1 MSQVRNK
8 RQNNV
13 RAGVFVTLSLILGLS
28 VFGILTNAW
37 DRLVRS
43 TSAYEVTFQVQEG
56 IGMLATGSQVRL
68 GGVIIGVVTSVN
80 PRVEIGEPTSMIDV
94 EFEVNSEFALYDNAS
109 IHARAGLLG
118 TVGWLAISDVGDG
131 NKATQKTKL
140 VGTTETMVSQLL
152 GTDAE
157 FNITKSLDSL

>member
-13 RAGVFVTLSLILGLS
+13 RAGVFVTLALILGLS

-37 DRLVRS
+37 ERMVRS
-43 TSAYEVTFQVQEG
+43 TSAYEVTFPVQEG
-56 IGMLATGSQVRL
+56 VGMLATGSQVRL

-94 EFEVNSEFALYDNAS
+94 EFEVNSEFSLYDNAS
-109 IHARAGLLG
+109 IHAREG
-118 TVGWLAISDVGDG
+118 
-131 NKATQKTKL
+131 
-140 VGTTETMVSQLL
+140 
-152 GTDAE
+152 
-157 FNITKSLDSL
+157 